1 MHKVESGMSIEIKN
15 FCINVSVV
23 PKPTSKNQDAETL
36 RSDILKNCRQL
47 IQDFVSECRDR

>member
-1 MHKVESGMSIEIKN
+1 MSIEIKN

-47 IQDFVSECRDR
+47 IQDFVSESRDR